1 MNRSCTKC
9 QIYYNNRAGSNYIA
23 GKTAAL
29 TSQCPNNCLVQ
40 FEFGTKQKNKS
51 GEPGRWYI
59 SFKYIEC
66 NNRNM
71 VYGEKMTAVWL
82 ILLTIIVCA
91 AVPAAMIWLTSQP
104 KPEFVFGLE
113 LYGDYIFNGI

>member
-1 MNRSCTKC
+1 MNRSWTKC
-9 QIYYNNRAGSNYIA
+9 QIYYNNRAVSNCIA

-29 TSQCPNNCLVQ
+29 TSQRSKQLFFVQ
-40 FEFGTKQKNKS
+40 FESGTKKNNS
-51 GEPGRWYI
+51 GEPRGWHI

-66 NNRNM
+66 NNRYM
-71 VYGEKMTAVWL
+71 AEKMTAVWL

-104 KPEFVFGLE
+104 KLEFVFGLE
-113 LYGDYIFNGI
+113 LYGDYTLNGI

>member
-1 MNRSCTKC
+1 M
-9 QIYYNNRAGSNYIA
+9 
-23 GKTAAL
+23 
-29 TSQCPNNCLVQ
+29 Q
-40 FEFGTKQKNKS
+40 FEFGTKEKTNLEKLED
-51 GEPGRWYI
+51 GHI

-66 NNRNM
+66 KNRNM
-71 VYGEKMTAVWL
+71 AYGEKMTAVWL

-113 LYGDYIFNGI
+113 LYADYTYNGI

>member
-1 MNRSCTKC
+1 
-9 QIYYNNRAGSNYIA
+9 
-23 GKTAAL
+23 
-29 TSQCPNNCLVQ
+29 VQ
-40 FEFGTKQKNKS
+40 FEFGTKEKNKS
-51 GEPGRWYI
+51 GEPRRWHI

-71 VYGEKMTAVWL
+71 AYGEKMTAVWL

-113 LYGDYIFNGI
+113 LYGDYTYNGI

>member
-29 TSQCPNNCLVQ
+29 TSQCSKLLFLVQ
-40 FEFGTKQKNKS
+40 FEFETKEKNS
-51 GEPGRWYI
+51 GKPRRYDI

-71 VYGEKMTAVWL
+71 AEKMTAVWL

-113 LYGDYIFNGI
+113 LYGDYTSNGI